1 MYAVVR
7 TGGKQYRVAKDE
19 VVVVEKLAGEP
30 GGDVELA
37 EVLALDNGSETQ
49 IGSPLVEGARVFGT
63 VIAQDKTDKVL
74 IFKRKRRK
82 NHRRLRGHRQNVT
95 VLRITDILAKG
106 EERAPRAAAEPKPK
120 KVEAA
125 AEGAEAAPK
134 AKAAAKKAPAKT
146 EAAPTKSEEDEPWHT
161 RKQAAARATAAI
173 PRADA
178 WASSAMAARR

>member
-19 VVVVEKLAGEP
+19 VLVVEKLAGEA
-30 GGDVELA
+30 GGDIELA
-37 EVLALDNGSETQ
+37 EVLVLDNGSGAQ

-106 EERAPRAAAEPKPK
+106 EERAPRAEAVAKPATA
-120 KVEAA
+120 EAA
-125 AEGAEAAPK
+125 AGEDAPKKKATAKKAAPK
-134 AKAAAKKAPAKT
+134 KAAAEKKPAAKKAPAKKP
-146 EAAPTKSEEDEPWHT
+146 AAKKSKE
-161 RKQAAARATAAI
+161 
-173 PRADA
+173 
-178 WASSAMAARR
+178 

>member
-19 VVVVEKLAGEP
+19 VLVVEKLAGEA
-30 GGDVELA
+30 GGDIELS
-37 EVLALDNGSETQ
+37 EVLVLDNGSETQ

-74 IFKRKRRK
+74 TFKRKRRK

-106 EERAPRAAAEPKPK
+106 EERAPRA
-120 KVEAA
+120 
-125 AEGAEAAPK
+125 EAAPK
-134 AKAAAKKAPAKT
+134 PKQAEAAAAGEASEDAPKKKATAKKAAPKKAAAEKTPAAKKAPNKSAGAKKKP
-146 EAAPTKSEEDEPWHT
+146 AAKKSKE
-161 RKQAAARATAAI
+161 
-173 PRADA
+173 
-178 WASSAMAARR
+178 

>member
-30 GGDVELA
+30 GGDIELA
-37 EVLALDNGSETQ
+37 EVLVLDSGSGAQ

-95 VLRITDILAKG
+95 VLRITDILARG
-106 EERAPRAAAEPKPK
+106 EERAPRAAAEPAPAE
-120 KVEAA
+120 VEAVA
-125 AEGAEAAPK
+125 AAAGTSEAAPEST
-134 AKAAAKKAPAKT
+134 AKATKKAAAPAKKPAAKKAPAKKKP
-146 EAAPTKSEEDEPWHT
+146 ARKSEE
-161 RKQAAARATAAI
+161 
-173 PRADA
+173 
-178 WASSAMAARR
+178 

>member
-30 GGDVELA
+30 GGDIELA
-37 EVLALDNGSETQ
+37 EVLVLDNGGETQ
-49 IGSPLVEGARVFGT
+49 IGSPLVDGARVFGT

-106 EERAPRAAAEPKPK
+106 EERAPRAAAEPRPAETSAAEAGAADAAPK
-120 KVEAA
+120 SRAAAKKSAPRKAA
-125 AEGAEAAPK
+125 AE
-134 AKAAAKKAPAKT
+134 KKAPAKRKP
-146 EAAPTKSEEDEPWHT
+146 AAKKSKE
-161 RKQAAARATAAI
+161 
-173 PRADA
+173 
-178 WASSAMAARR
+178 

>member
-19 VVVVEKLAGEP
+19 VLVIEKLPGEA
-30 GGDVELA
+30 GGDIELA
-37 EVLALDNGSETQ
+37 EVLVLDNGSGAQ
-49 IGSPLVEGARVFGT
+49 IGSPLVDGARVFGT

-106 EERAPRAAAEPKPK
+106 EERAPRAEAVAKPAK
-120 KVEAA
+120 AEAA
-125 AEGAEAAPK
+125 AGEDAPKKKATAKKAAPK
-134 AKAAAKKAPAKT
+134 KAAAEKKAPAKKKP
-146 EAAPTKSEEDEPWHT
+146 AAKKSKE
-161 RKQAAARATAAI
+161 
-173 PRADA
+173 
-178 WASSAMAARR
+178 

>member
-19 VVVVEKLAGEP
+19 VLVIEKLAGEA
-30 GGDVELA
+30 GGDIELA
-37 EVLALDNGSETQ
+37 EVLVLDNGSGAQ
-49 IGSPLVEGARVFGT
+49 IGSPLVDGARVFGT

-106 EERAPRAAAEPKPK
+106 EERAPRAEAVAKPAK
-120 KVEAA
+120 AEAA
-125 AEGAEAAPK
+125 GEAAEAAPK
-134 AKAAAKKAPAKT
+134 KKATAKKAAAPKKAAPKTAAAEKKAPAKKKAS
-146 EAAPTKSEEDEPWHT
+146 AAKSGAKKSKE
-161 RKQAAARATAAI
+161 
-173 PRADA
+173 
-178 WASSAMAARR
+178 

>member
-37 EVLALDNGSETQ
+37 EVLVLDNGSETQ

-63 VIAQDKTDKVL
+63 VVAQDKTDKVL

-106 EERAPRAAAEPKPK
+106 EERAPRTAAEPKPK
-120 KVEAA
+120 K

-134 AKAAAKKAPAKT
+134 AKASAKKAAPEKAAAEKRASEKSAGAKKKPAAKKSK
-146 EAAPTKSEEDEPWHT
+146 E
-161 RKQAAARATAAI
+161 
-173 PRADA
+173 
-178 WASSAMAARR
+178 

>member
-30 GGDVELA
+30 GGDIELA
-37 EVLALDNGSETQ
+37 EVLVLDSGSGAQ
-49 IGSPLVEGARVFGT
+49 IGSPLVDGARVFGT
-63 VIAQDKTDKVL
+63 VVAQDKTDKVL

-106 EERAPRAAAEPKPK
+106 EERAPRAAEPAPVE
-120 KVEAA
+120 VEAVA
-125 AEGAEAAPK
+125 AAAGTAEAAPEST
-134 AKAAAKKAPAKT
+134 APAAKKA
-146 EAAPTKSEEDEPWHT
+146 
-161 RKQAAARATAAI
+161 AARKKPAAKK
-173 PRADA
+173 
-178 WASSAMAARR
+178 SKE

>member
-19 VVVVEKLAGEP
+19 VLVVEKLAGEA
-30 GGDVELA
+30 GGDIELA
-37 EVLALDNGSETQ
+37 EVLVLDNGSGAQ

-106 EERAPRAAAEPKPK
+106 EERAQRAAAVAKPATA
-120 KVEAA
+120 EAA
-125 AEGAEAAPK
+125 AGEDAPKKKATAKKAAAPK
-134 AKAAAKKAPAKT
+134 KAAPKKAAAAKKAPAKKKP
-146 EAAPTKSEEDEPWHT
+146 AAKKSKE
-161 RKQAAARATAAI
+161 
-173 PRADA
+173 
-178 WASSAMAARR
+178 

>member
-19 VVVVEKLAGEP
+19 VLVVEKLAGEA
-30 GGDVELA
+30 GGDIELS
-37 EVLALDNGSETQ
+37 EVLVLDNGSETQ

-74 IFKRKRRK
+74 TFKRKRRK

-106 EERAPRAAAEPKPK
+106 EERAPRA
-120 KVEAA
+120 
-125 AEGAEAAPK
+125 EAAPK
-134 AKAAAKKAPAKT
+134 QAEAAAAGEASEDAPKKKATAKKAAPKKAAAEKTPAAKKAPNKSAGAKKKP
-146 EAAPTKSEEDEPWHT
+146 AAKKSKE
-161 RKQAAARATAAI
+161 
-173 PRADA
+173 
-178 WASSAMAARR
+178 

>member
-19 VVVVEKLAGEP
+19 VLVIEKLAGEA
-30 GGDVELA
+30 GGDIELA
-37 EVLALDNGSETQ
+37 EVLVLDNGSGAQ
-49 IGSPLVEGARVFGT
+49 IGSPLVDGARVFGT

-106 EERAPRAAAEPKPK
+106 EERAPRAEAVAKPARAE
-120 KVEAA
+120 A
-125 AEGAEAAPK
+125 AEAAPK
-134 AKAAAKKAPAKT
+134 KKATAKKAAAPKKAAPKTAAAEKKAPAKKKAS
-146 EAAPTKSEEDEPWHT
+146 AAKSGAKKSKE
-161 RKQAAARATAAI
+161 
-173 PRADA
+173 
-178 WASSAMAARR
+178 

>member
-30 GGDVELA
+30 GGDIELA
-37 EVLALDNGSETQ
+37 EVLVLDNGSETQ
-49 IGSPLVEGARVFGT
+49 IGSPLVDGARVFGT
-63 VIAQDKTDKVL
+63 VVAQDKTDKVL

-120 KVEAA
+120 KAEATSAEAGVAEAA
-125 AEGAEAAPK
+125 ETAPK
-134 AKAAAKKAPAKT
+134 AKAKKAAAEKKAPAKKKP
-146 EAAPTKSEEDEPWHT
+146 AAKKSKE
-161 RKQAAARATAAI
+161 
-173 PRADA
+173 
-178 WASSAMAARR
+178 